1 MWVDKMKMM
10 DILAGI
16 FGGVVAF
23 VIMSTMFGRLSASLV
38 ALFVGFA
45 TLLLT
50 NALRMTRGAQ

>member
-1 MWVDKMKMM
+1 MKMM
-10 DILAGI
+10 DVLAGI

-23 VIMSTMFGRLSASLV
+23 AIMSTMFGRLSASLI